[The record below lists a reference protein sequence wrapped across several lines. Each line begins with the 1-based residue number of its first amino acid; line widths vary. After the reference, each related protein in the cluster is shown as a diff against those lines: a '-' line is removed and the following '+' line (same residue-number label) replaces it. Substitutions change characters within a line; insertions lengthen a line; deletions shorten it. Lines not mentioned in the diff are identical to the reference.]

1 MLILSVIH
9 NRDCVVA
16 VAHFYIILIEH
27 TKLLF
32 NWIQD
37 LLSQLVEGNIP

>member
-16 VAHFYIILIEH
+16 VTHFYIIPIGH

-37 LLSQLVEGNIP
+37 LFSQLVVENIP